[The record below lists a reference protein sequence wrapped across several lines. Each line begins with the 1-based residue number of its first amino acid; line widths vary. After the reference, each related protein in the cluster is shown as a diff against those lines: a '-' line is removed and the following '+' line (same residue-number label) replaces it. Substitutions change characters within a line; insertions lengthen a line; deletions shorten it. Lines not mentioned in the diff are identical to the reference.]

1 MSQSADLIDA
11 AKRLLKA
18 RGLTYHD
25 VAAHLELS
33 VPSVKRL
40 FSRGTFSLQRL
51 ERLCQLLDVSLFDLA
66 RMARPED
73 THASSVLS
81 IEQEE
86 ALADD
91 PALLAFF
98 YLVLNGW
105 SPDEISRRHHL
116 DRRRRARLLRE
127 LNRLRLAES
136 RPDGSLK
143 CLTARR
149 VAWRPRGP
157 VRQAYER
164 AVKALFLQDR
174 FEGSEARLR
183 FESADLS
190 PNSVRVLLRKIERLC
205 ADFDE
210 LAELD
215 IGAPRESKQG
225 MGLLVALR
233 PWTYWLVLEGGLS
246 GPQGGPSYSQ

>member
-1 MSQSADLIDA
+1 MSQTAAVLDA

-18 RGLTYHD
+18 RGLTYED
-25 VAAHLELS
+25 VARELGLS

-40 FSRGTFSLQRL
+40 FSRQAFSLQRL
-51 ERLCQLLDVSLFDLA
+51 ERLCRLLDVSLYDLT

-73 THASSVLS
+73 VHAPSVLS
-81 IEQEE
+81 LDQEK

-98 YLVLNGW
+98 YLLANGW
-105 SPDEISRRHHL
+105 TPEEITRRHGL
-116 DRRRRARLLRE
+116 DPKRRAVLLRA
-127 LNRLRLAES
+127 LNRHRLMES
-136 RPDGSLK
+136 RPDGGYRL
-143 CLTARR
+143 LTARR
-149 VAWRPRGP
+149 IAWRPRGP

-164 AVKALFLQDR
+164 AVKSVFLAHGFGGAD
-174 FEGSEARLR
+174 ACLR

-190 PNSVRVLLRKIERLC
+190 DASVRILMRKLERLC

-210 LAELD
+210 LAEVD
-215 IGAPRESKQG
+215 INAPRDARRG

-233 PWTYWLVLEGGLS
+233 PWTYWAVLEGGLADDA
-246 GPQGGPSYSQ
+246 GG